1 LENSNQERRHGV
13 KKPKWK
19 ILFMMFGFLTVLLVG
34 CAPALTPAP
43 TATAQPTITPAP
55 TLTQTPTST
64 PENTATPAPT
74 ATFTPIPI
82 AGIDEPIIVNGVKV
96 QVLEAKW
103 EEPVVVTGFELK
115 PGYRSLMI
123 TFKLQSEATN
133 SPADLMNNIEFRE
146 MRVVDDQGNESPVVF
161 FSLPISSLT
170 GSEYAQLGLFFA
182 VLESTTPQNIRF
194 VDGQTIDLALLLPQ

>member
-1 LENSNQERRHGV
+1 MKTSNG
-13 KKPKWK
+13 K
-19 ILFMMFGFLTVLLVG
+19 IILALGILMGLSMG
-34 CAPALTPAP
+34 CASASTPTLTPTPALTS
-43 TATAQPTITPAP
+43 TPI
-55 TLTQTPTST
+55 PTST
-64 PENTATPAPT
+64 PENTATPVPT

-82 AGIDEPIIVNGVKV
+82 AGTDEPIIVNEVNV
-96 QVLEAKW
+96 QVLETKW

-161 FSLPISSLT
+161 FNLPISSLT
-170 GSEYAQLGLFFA
+170 GSEYAQLDLFFA

-194 VDGQTIDLALLLPQ
+194 VDGQTIDLAPLLPQ